1 MSAIKLVE
9 PRLEKSSP
17 EAARGG
23 DELERAYRALGF
35 RVPPFRITPDP
46 SFFFPHGQYLAA
58 LSRLRF
64 AAMSGGMSLL
74 TAEVGMGKTLLCRY
88 FLRQLAEAGGYRTA
102 YVFNPKQ
109 SYAELLAA
117 LLKDLTG
124 ETFPA
129 AAGAGALHEALY
141 ERLIAFA
148 AEGTRVVLVLD
159 EAHLL
164 GPDMLENLRL
174 LTNLETEDKKLVT
187 LLLFGQ
193 NELEETLARREL
205 RPLRQRIALWHRLKP
220 FGWLETGEYIRH
232 RLDRA
237 RDGATLGFT
246 RAALLAARRY
256 TGGVPRRIN
265 LICDRALLAAFAR
278 GKARVDLSL
287 LAAAAREIGGFVA

>member
-1 MSAIKLVE
+1 
-9 PRLEKSSP
+9 
-17 EAARGG
+17 
-23 DELERAYRALGF
+23 
-35 RVPPFRITPDP
+35 
-46 SFFFPHGQYLAA
+46 
-58 LSRLRF
+58 
-64 AAMSGGMSLL
+64 
-74 TAEVGMGKTLLCRY
+74 
-88 FLRQLAEAGGYRTA
+88 
-102 YVFNPKQ
+102 
-109 SYAELLAA
+109 
-117 LLKDLTG
+117 
-124 ETFPA
+124 
-129 AAGAGALHEALY
+129 LHEALY